1 METRDEGGALETW
14 LLRVRGRVQG
24 IGYREACVRRAR
36 ALGITGWVRNRM
48 DESVEVMLQGPPE
61 RLADMCAW
69 LRDGMPAA
77 LVQDLEVTPVQPP
90 FTRFDDFERR
100 PTL

>member
-1 METRDEGGALETW
+1 VLSALDGARLLGCRCLFGGGTAIALRYGE
-14 LLRVRGRVQG
+14 
-24 IGYREACVRRAR
+24 YR
-36 ALGITGWVRNRM
+36 
-48 DESVEVMLQGPPE
+48 ESVEVMLQGPPE
-61 RLADMCAW
+61 QLADMCAW

-77 LVQDLEVTPVQPP
+77 LVQDLEVTPVRPP